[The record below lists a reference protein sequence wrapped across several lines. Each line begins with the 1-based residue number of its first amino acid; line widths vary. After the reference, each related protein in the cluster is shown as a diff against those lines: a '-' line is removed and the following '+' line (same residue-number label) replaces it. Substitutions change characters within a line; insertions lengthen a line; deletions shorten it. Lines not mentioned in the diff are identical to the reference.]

1 MVGTKKKNGKDVP
14 NCVPKDSVDENA
26 FAAKRNEGG
35 EVEMTKAKFAK
46 VNKDYK
52 QTDKTGSYVLQ
63 SDGGKGTKLFP
74 VKFVAESTTVTEFRE
89 FLKTSA
95 DYLKESD
102 GYFGEII
109 DEAIVKKVN
118 SDGSISKVL
127 DKKTRSRKA
136 TQTTGMS
143 KSKRRL
149 IAKKAAKTKK
159 KDLSGQNKANRKRK
173 KTLKKRKNLGL

>member
-1 MVGTKKKNGKDVP
+1 M
-14 NCVPKDSVDENA
+14 
-26 FAAKRNEGG
+26 
-35 EVEMTKAKFAK
+35 
-46 VNKDYK
+46 
-52 QTDKTGSYVLQ
+52 
-63 SDGGKGTKLFP
+63 
-74 VKFVAESTTVTEFRE
+74 AEIH
-89 FLKTSA
+89 
-95 DYLKESD
+95 D
-102 GYFGEII
+102 I

-127 DKKTRSRKA
+127 DKKTRARKA
-136 TQTTGMS
+136 TQTTGLS